1 MSKAPKS
8 RAWLSIDFEDFSHD
22 LKRWLG
28 VARDGPMREEA
39 LHRAYAAIEGFCR
52 GELGGARLT
61 FFCTGILAQ
70 KCPDVV
76 QRIAADGHE
85 VACHYHFH
93 DRAYD
98 DPPERFQ
105 ANLELAI
112 AALEA
117 ASGQKVLGFRA
128 PQFTVRPQDHAHY
141 RVLAK
146 LFAYDSTLTV
156 ADAAEVEAFRKAAG
170 LEGLALFPVA
180 RRKVLP
186 GLPALRSGGT
196 FLKLFPL
203 AATMKVLADGE
214 RAGIPP
220 MVYVHPYEFVH
231 DGSFHV
237 PMRELAGLGRRDRLY
252 WSLRQAQWHR
262 LRNRSVMPKL
272 ARIFRRWEIG
282 GPLRDLLG

>member
-1 MSKAPKS
+1 MSKAY
-8 RAWLSIDFEDFSHD
+8 LSVDFEDFSHD

-28 VARDGPMREEA
+28 TERDGPMREPA
-39 LHRAYAAIEGFCR
+39 LRRSYEAIEGFCR
-52 GELGGARLT
+52 SELGGARLT
-61 FFCTGILAQ
+61 FFCTGILAE
-70 KCPDVV
+70 KCPEVV
-76 QRIAADGHE
+76 RTIAADGHE
-85 VACHYHFH
+85 IACHYHFH
-93 DRAYD
+93 DVAHD
-98 DPPERFQ
+98 DPPALFE
-105 ANLELAI
+105 ANLRRAI
-112 AALEA
+112 DALER

-156 ADAAEVEAFRKAAG
+156 ADAAEVERFRNTVSV
-170 LEGLALFPVA
+170 EGLALFPVV

-186 GLPALRSGGT
+186 GLPAIRSGGT

-203 AATMKVLADGE
+203 ALTMKALADGE
-214 RAGIPP
+214 RAGIAP

-262 LRNRSVMPKL
+262 LRNRSVIPKL
-272 ARIFRRWEIG
+272 ARIFRRWEPG
-282 GPLRDLLG
+282 GPLRTLLG